1 MGVNRLGKN
10 VYYGCILWLFYMSEE
25 SDIDE
30 IVEDDFE
37 DDLDED
43 LDDDTNGVTE
53 RR

>member
-1 MGVNRLGKN
+1 
-10 VYYGCILWLFYMSEE
+10 MSGE
-25 SDIDE
+25 SEKDE

-53 RR
+53 QG

>member
-1 MGVNRLGKN
+1 
-10 VYYGCILWLFYMSEE
+10 MSGE
-25 SDIDE
+25 SENDE

-53 RR
+53 QG